1 MTNGQK
7 AIPHRKAA
15 DVAAIDAAY
24 DDEAPHLHSVPAKG
38 LLLHFFAN
46 LAIVADVEDQ
56 LSRLRFGRIHHRI
69 LFFAAHAPGITVSE
83 LLAALRVTHQNIR
96 IAMKQLIDGGYLNV
110 RIDVKDRR
118 QKRLFV
124 SVKGGRLV
132 ESLLKQQLQRVRAAF
147 SAVDPAAVDA
157 FIHVHELLIDPTDR
171 IMMNRMWEPQT
182 PPPSRKSD

>member
-1 MTNGQK
+1 MTK
-7 AIPHRKAA
+7 RPIAA
-15 DVAAIDAAY
+15 KIDEPF
-24 DDEAPHLHSVPAKG
+24 DEQAPHLHSVPAKG

-46 LAIVADVEDQ
+46 LAIVADVEGQ
-56 LSRLRFGRIHHRI
+56 LSKLRIGRIHHRI

-96 IAMKQLIDGGYLNV
+96 VAMKQLIDGGYLDV
-110 RIDVKDRR
+110 RIDAKDRR

-147 SAVDPAAVDA
+147 AAVDPASVEA
-157 FIHVHELLIDPTDR
+157 FIHVHELLIDATDR
-171 IMMNRMWEPQT
+171 TMMTRMWEPQT
-182 PPPSRKSD
+182 PPAGRESR